1 MDDRPPLI
9 SPVRLRVDHAN
20 AEYYLMPTPPLR
32 TCGNSDTGKQVV
44 YEPSKE
50 VYADP
55 RYDGIEVSPYQHIS
69 SDASSENQLLGNDT
83 RAARW
88 SRKKK
93 MVLLWTG
100 GILVVLI
107 IIVIATVLATTLP
120 KKNGEEKSTDGA
132 QSDEKGKESEM
143 ISRSSLAA
151 TAWVVDEL
159 SETYALRL
167 IHQDTDGQLQ
177 SSIYNSASGNWS
189 EVNNFMRAASDSPL
203 ALTGFNKSI
212 YNSQDMVSTEYS
224 MSKSRAL

>member
-1 MDDRPPLI
+1 MNDRPPLI
-9 SPVRLRVDHAN
+9 SPVRLRVDHDV

-55 RYDGIEVSPYQHIS
+55 RYDGLEVSPYQHIS
-69 SDASSENQLLGNDT
+69 SDASSERQLLGNDT

-107 IIVIATVLATTLP
+107 IIVVATVLATTLS
-120 KKNGEEKSTDGA
+120 KKDEESKSTDDA
-132 QSDEKGKESEM
+132 QNNGTRKESA
-143 ISRSSLAA
+143 IAFRSSLAA

-167 IHQDTDGQLQ
+167 VHQDPDGQLQ
-177 SSIYNSASGNWS
+177 SSLYNSASGNWS
-189 EVNNFMRAASDSPL
+189 KVNDFMRAVSGSPL
-203 ALTGFNKSI
+203 ALTSFNKSI
-212 YNSQDMVSTEYS
+212 YISQDMVSTEYS
-224 MSKSRAL
+224 MSKI